1 MQFLQINWWWWSND
15 DDADDD
21 DAVERLKLED
31 LLIEEGWKKMSKVY
45 KERNERK
52 KLKAV
57 NYEIVGIQIKKK
69 DQCCVTKGYVWLC
82 LGSRVQS

>member
-45 KERNERK
+45 KERKERK

-57 NYEIVGIQIKKK
+57 NYEIVGIQIKK